1 MRIESFDGARR
12 AALMKDLLG
21 LLHNRPT
28 QLLKFDEVRS
38 RLKLK
43 QVIDRGVMEVPLDK
57 IVGTVGREGEFNR
70 AFLPREEALRDRW
83 EEVKDLAEGPEGFPA
98 VELYYVADIYFVVD
112 GHHRVSVAR
121 AVGAPS
127 IEARVKEFPAA
138 VSLDSNAS
146 IEEII
151 LRSARADF
159 LETTGL
165 KPENDSDYLCTS
177 ANGCEKLLDHISV
190 HRYFRGIET
199 GREVSREE
207 AVRSWRD
214 TLYLPMLDTIR
225 KSGIME
231 DFPGFTETDLYIF
244 TMDHLHHLKQTYGG
258 DHPRHEAVED
268 LRKSGSRH
276 RGRRRKMWFREK
288 G

>member
-1 MRIESFDGARR
+1 MAIDTFDDARR

-21 LLHNRPT
+21 LLQNRPT
-28 QLLKFDEVRS
+28 GLLKFDEVRA
-38 RLKLK
+38 RLKLR
-43 QVIDRGVMEVPLDK
+43 QMIDRGVMEVPLDK

-70 AFLPREEALRDRW
+70 AFLPREAALRDRW
-83 EEVKDLAEGPEGFPA
+83 EEVKDLADGSAGFPA

-121 AVGAPS
+121 AVGAPT

-138 VSLDSNAS
+138 VPLGPDAS

-151 LRSARADF
+151 VQSARADF
-159 LETTGL
+159 LETAGL
-165 KPENDSDYLCTS
+165 TTENASDYLCTLP
-177 ANGCEKLLDHISV
+177 NGYEKLLNHISV

-199 GREVSREE
+199 NHEVSWDE

-214 TLYLPMLDTIR
+214 TLYLPMLETIA
-225 KSGIME
+225 KSGIMK

-244 TMDHLHHLKQTYGG
+244 TMEHLHYLKETYGG
-258 DHPRHEAVED
+258 AQPRDAVVQD
-268 LRKSGSRH
+268 FKRSRK
-276 RGRRRKMWFREK
+276 RRKGAWWKRRSKEK
-288 G
+288 Q